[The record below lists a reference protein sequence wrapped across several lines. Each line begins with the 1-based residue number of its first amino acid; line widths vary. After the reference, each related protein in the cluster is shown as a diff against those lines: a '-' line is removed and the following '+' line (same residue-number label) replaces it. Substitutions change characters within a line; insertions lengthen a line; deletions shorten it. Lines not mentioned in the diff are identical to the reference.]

1 MSNNLKPNES
11 NPPCK
16 WVCERRKEDYSV
28 YNLVIKLIMII
39 PAFFIG
45 IYGLLNIPV
54 IGIVMGLIYGI
65 WCFTSYFVIFRIVL
79 CPNCYYYGKWC
90 PDGMG
95 KFAKAAFKRKGNIES
110 CKKSL
115 LIPTIGWSA
124 IVIIPPLMLT
134 VYFFLVPVAA
144 IFIHLGF
151 IFFYIPVL
159 FYAIFFLLYFLFYF
173 SLHRRLSCKD
183 CAHGDYCNLNI
194 LPFPALFLMAIIAL
208 SLLQLIYLNF
218 FCQTCH

>member
-28 YNLVIKLIMII
+28 SNLVIELSMII

-45 IYGLLNIPV
+45 IYGLLTVPHV
-54 IGIVMGLIYGI
+54 GLFLGLGYGI
-65 WCFTSYFVIFRIVL
+65 WCFANYFVIFRIVL

-95 KFAKAAFKRKGNIES
+95 KFAKAAFKRKGNVDHY
-110 CKKSL
+110 KNSL
-115 LIPTIGWSA
+115 IIPTIGWLV
-124 IVIIPPLMLT
+124 IVLFPPLVLT
-134 VYFFLVPVAA
+134 IYFFMVPVAA
-144 IFIHLGF
+144 VFIHLGF

-159 FYAIFFLLYFLFYF
+159 FYVIFILFYFLFYF
-173 SLHRRLSCKD
+173 SLHRRLSCRE
-183 CAHGDYCNLNI
+183 CAHVEHCNLSI
-194 LPFPALFLMAIIAL
+194 VPFPALFLMAIIVI